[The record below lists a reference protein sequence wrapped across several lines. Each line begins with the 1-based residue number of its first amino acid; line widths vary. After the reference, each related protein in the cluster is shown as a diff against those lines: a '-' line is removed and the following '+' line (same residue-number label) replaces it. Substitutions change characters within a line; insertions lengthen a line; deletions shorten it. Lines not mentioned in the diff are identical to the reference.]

1 MSKTVQEYLN
11 DVDYKQLETY
21 KPSQFAIEFVNFV
34 KLVNGSSG
42 EENKTPLMHYKMLD
56 SLIDGNTQVATMCH
70 RGSAKAL
77 ALDTPIMTPN
87 GYVPMQDILVGD
99 NVIDRDGKPTKVTHV
114 SEVFNKQTY
123 EIKLS
128 DGSSFVASEDHIHIV
143 QKRTQKAGNINTW
156 EEFNLTTKELLDKG
170 VFYNRK
176 VTDKNPKGR
185 DVKWFIPLVSEAIE
199 FQSKGFP
206 IDAYTTGV
214 ILGDGSIDN
223 TSGMPTLT
231 SHKDDMFELLSYL
244 PYEHQTIY
252 QDKRNTNTL
261 STRLLG
267 LGKLVLTYL
276 GSAKHKDKVIPND
289 LLFGSRDE
297 RIAALQGLMD
307 TDGTV
312 SSKGLCTFTSTSK
325 SLAYGVSHIVKSLG
339 GYAYIR
345 SRDNDYS
352 GYYTVTVSLQD
363 INPFRLK
370 RKADRWK
377 PNNKYKS
384 GSRVAIESITPTS
397 EIKPSKCIA
406 VASPTK
412 SYLIDNVVVT
422 HNTTLM
428 AEYLILYL
436 AVFNELPNFGEVN
449 LLLYVTDSIDN
460 GVKSARKNL
469 EYRWENSEFLRTYIP
484 TIKFTDIRW
493 EFINKDGRKFIVKA
507 YGAKSG
513 VRGVKEQ
520 GKRPQIAILD
530 DLVSDD
536 DARSPTVIES
546 IKATVHEAVINALHP
561 TRQKIV
567 WLGTPFNANDPL
579 YEAVES
585 GAWTVNVYPVCE
597 KFPCTREEFKGSWE
611 DRFNYDYVKMRYDS
625 ALAVGR
631 VAGFYQELMLQ
642 IMGDDDRLILDSDLQ
657 WYNSS
662 GLMEKKSNFNFYIT
676 TDFATSEKQSADY
689 SFISVWAVNNKGFYF
704 WVDGICARQTM
715 DKNLDDLFRLVS
727 KYNPQTVGVEVSG
740 QQGGFIPWIQR
751 EMMERN
757 IFFTLASNSKDGQLG
772 LRPTTNKLERFN
784 IVVPDFKLKRFF
796 FPIDKKHTPVMK
808 ELLLELSQ
816 AAVGGFRSKHD
827 DGLDTI
833 SQLALLNV
841 WLPSNETTYVNNSG
855 IWSDEEDTKSSY
867 ALDSYTV

>member
-1 MSKTVQEYLN
+1 MMAKAVQEYLN
-11 DVDYKQLETY
+11 QVDYKKLETY

-70 RGSAKAL
+70 RGS
-77 ALDTPIMTPN
+77 
-87 GYVPMQDILVGD
+87 
-99 NVIDRDGKPTKVTHV
+99 GK
-114 SEVFNKQTY
+114 
-123 EIKLS
+123 
-128 DGSSFVASEDHIHIV
+128 
-143 QKRTQKAGNINTW
+143 
-156 EEFNLTTKELLDKG
+156 
-170 VFYNRK
+170 
-176 VTDKNPKGR
+176 
-185 DVKWFIPLVSEAIE
+185 
-199 FQSKGFP
+199 
-206 IDAYTTGV
+206 
-214 ILGDGSIDN
+214 
-223 TSGMPTLT
+223 
-231 SHKDDMFELLSYL
+231 
-244 PYEHQTIY
+244 
-252 QDKRNTNTL
+252 
-261 STRLLG
+261 
-267 LGKLVLTYL
+267 
-276 GSAKHKDKVIPND
+276 
-289 LLFGSRDE
+289 
-297 RIAALQGLMD
+297 
-307 TDGTV
+307 
-312 SSKGLCTFTSTSK
+312 
-325 SLAYGVSHIVKSLG
+325 
-339 GYAYIR
+339 
-345 SRDNDYS
+345 
-352 GYYTVTVSLQD
+352 
-363 INPFRLK
+363 
-370 RKADRWK
+370 
-377 PNNKYKS
+377 
-384 GSRVAIESITPTS
+384 
-397 EIKPSKCIA
+397 
-406 VASPTK
+406 
-412 SYLIDNVVVT
+412 
-422 HNTTLM
+422 TTLM

-469 EYRWENSEFLRTYIP
+469 EHRWESSEFLRAYIP

-493 EFINKDGRKFIVKA
+493 EFTNKDGRKFIVKA

-513 VRGVKEQ
+513 VRGVREQ

-561 TRQKIV
+561 RRQKVV

-579 YEAVES
+579 YEVVES

-662 GLMEKKSNFNFYIT
+662 GLMDKKSNFNFYIT

-740 QQGGFIPWIQR
+740 QQGGFIPWIQK

-796 FPIDKKHTPVMK
+796 FPIDKKHTPVVK

-841 WLPSNETTYVNNSG
+841 WLPSNETTYVNNNNG
-855 IWSDEEDTKSSY
+855 IWSDDEDANSSS
-867 ALDSYTV
+867 ALDRYTV